1 MQPEEFARYRD
12 ATRAIAAVLTSS
24 NRIVLTTH
32 VRPDGDAL
40 GSVLG
45 LGNALS
51 AMGKQPKLV
60 IPSPLPVSLKFL
72 PGSDAIEVY
81 DSSRHDALIA
91 TADVIVCLDFNV
103 LDRLDAMAP
112 AVAASP
118 AVRLLVD
125 HHLEPAPGFH
135 AMLWDTE
142 VASTAELVF
151 ALLLLEF
158 PGAFSAAVATP
169 LYTGIL
175 TDTGNFRFPRTTAR
189 THRIV
194 AALIEYGADP
204 VAIAEALYD
213 QNSPA
218 RLRLLGEVLRQLEL
232 HCDGACVMLQLR
244 RKDVLDAGARE
255 DDTEGFVQY
264 TLTVAGARVGIF
276 ISELHDGSD
285 GVKVSLRSKGT
296 FDVARI
302 AEELGGGGHRNAA
315 GAVVRGIS
323 LEAARQRV
331 LAMIEAA
338 LQAE

>member
-1 MQPEEFARYRD
+1 MQPEEFALYRE
-12 ATRAIAAVLTSS
+12 AARALASVLSSS

-40 GSVLG
+40 GSILG
-45 LGNALS
+45 LGNALT
-51 AMGKQPKLV
+51 ARGKQPRLV
-60 IPSPLPVSLKFL
+60 LPSPIPASLKFL

-81 DSSRHDALIA
+81 DSSKHDALIA

-103 LDRLDAMAP
+103 LDRLDVMAS

-118 AVRLLVD
+118 AARLLVD
-125 HHLEPAPGFH
+125 HHLEPEAGF
-135 AMLWDTE
+135 AIKLWDTE

-151 ALLLLEF
+151 ALVVLEF
-158 PGAFSAAVATP
+158 PDALSAAVATP

-194 AALIEYGADP
+194 ATLIEYGADP

-218 RLRLLGEVLRQLEL
+218 RLRLLGEVLRQLEI
-232 HCDGACVMLQLR
+232 HCDGACVLLQLR

-255 DDTEGFVQY
+255 EDTEGFVQH
-264 TLTVAGARVGIF
+264 TLTVSGAQVGVL
-276 ISELHDGSD
+276 ISELFDANG

-315 GAVVRGIS
+315 GAVLKGVP
-323 LEAARQRV
+323 LHTVRQRV

-338 LQAE
+338 FHTK

>member
-1 MQPEEFARYRD
+1 MQPEEFTRYRD
-12 ATRAIAAVLTSS
+12 AARAIAAILSSS
-24 NRIVLTTH
+24 NQIVLTTH

-51 AMGKQPKLV
+51 AVGKQPQL
-60 IPSPLPVSLKFL
+60 ILPSPAPPSLGFL
-72 PGSDAIEVY
+72 PGSSALEVY
-81 DSSRHDALIA
+81 DASKHNALIA
-91 TADVIVCLDFNV
+91 TADAIVCLDFNV

-158 PGAFSAAVATP
+158 PGAFSAAVAMP

-218 RLRLLGEVLRQLEL
+218 RLRLLARSFGSWSFTAMERACCCNFAGRMCSMQAPARMIPKALSSTRSLLQVLGLAFSSAN
-232 HCDGACVMLQLR
+232 CSMAVM
-244 RKDVLDAGARE
+244 G
-255 DDTEGFVQY
+255 
-264 TLTVAGARVGIF
+264 
-276 ISELHDGSD
+276 
-285 GVKVSLRSKGT
+285 
-296 FDVARI
+296 
-302 AEELGGGGHRNAA
+302 
-315 GAVVRGIS
+315 
-323 LEAARQRV
+323 
-331 LAMIEAA
+331 
-338 LQAE
+338 